1 MSEPTFTIA
10 PAAGQADLD
19 AARALFRA
27 YAASLPIDLAYQGFA
42 TELATLPG
50 AYAAPAGALL
60 LARDGAGAAIGC
72 AALRPLAEPGC
83 CEMKRL
89 FVAPTARGL
98 GLGRVLMEA
107 IVGEAARLGYREV
120 RLDTLPTMTA
130 AIAMYRAAGSCRSR
144 RTTTPRRPARSSSDA
159 RLLSHRPRSRLL
171 LLDLHLDL
179 ALRAFAQ
186 DAQRHHPADGGS
198 ASARWNSGGS
208 RSAAVE
214 ATITSA
220 GRSPAR

>member
-10 PAAGQADLD
+10 PLQAGADLD
-19 AARALFRA
+19 EAQALFRA

-72 AALRPLAEPGC
+72 VALRPLAEPGC

-130 AIAMYRAAGSCRSR
+130 AIAMYRAAGFLPIAPYYDTAPAGTIFLGRP
-144 RTTTPRRPARSSSDA
+144 TTQPPPALSPAAARPA
-159 RLLSHRPRSRLL
+159 P
-171 LLDLHLDL
+171 
-179 ALRAFAQ
+179 
-186 DAQRHHPADGGS
+186 
-198 ASARWNSGGS
+198 
-208 RSAAVE
+208 
-214 ATITSA
+214 
-220 GRSPAR
+220 